1 MKILAFVDMHGSLT
15 ALKKLV
21 EKIKKSKPAVIVCA
35 GDISIFEQRLD
46 YFIERLGNFNI
57 PFLIIPGN
65 HESGE
70 MLSKACNKSKGAYY
84 LHRQIYDKVQGY
96 LFIGNGGGGFSD
108 RDDKFD
114 KISKKF
120 EKEIN
125 KNKKNKIILVV
136 HQPPYGTKLDKIGK
150 TYAGNK
156 SYKIFLKK
164 NKVNVVICGHL
175 HENAGKEDKIGKIKL
190 INPGPFGKIITI

>member
-1 MKILAFVDMHGSLT
+1 MKILAFVDMHGSLK

-21 EKIKKSKPAVIVCA
+21 EKIKKHKPKVIVCA
-35 GDISIFEQRLD
+35 GDISIFEQKLD

-70 MLSKACNKSKGAYY
+70 MLSKACNKSRDAYY

-125 KNKKNKIILVV
+125 KNKNKKIILVV
-136 HQPPYGTKLDKIGK
+136 HQPPYGTKLDKIGGN
-150 TYAGNK
+150 YVGNK
-156 SYKIFLKK
+156 SYKNFLKK
-164 NKVNVVICGHL
+164 KQIDLVICGHL
-175 HENAGKEDKIGKIKL
+175 HENAGKKDKMGKTFL
-190 INPGPFGKIITI
+190 INPGPYGKILEI

>member
-1 MKILAFVDMHGSLT
+1 MKILAFVDMHGSLK

-21 EKIKKSKPAVIVCA
+21 ETIKQKKPKVIVCA

-46 YFIERLGNFNI
+46 YFIERLSKFGV

-70 MLSKACNKSKGAYY
+70 MLSRACNKSKDAYY
-84 LHRQIYDKVQGY
+84 LHKQVYDKITDY

-114 KISKKF
+114 KISKRF
-120 EKEIN
+120 AKETA
-125 KNKKNKIILVV
+125 KGKKVILVT
-136 HQPPYGTKLDKIGK
+136 HQPPYKTKLDRIGK

-156 SYKIFLKK
+156 SYRRFIDK
-164 NKVNVVICGHL
+164 NKVDLVVCGHL
-175 HENAGKEDKIGKIKL
+175 HENAGKTDKVGKTFL
-190 INPGPFGKIITI
+190 INPGPYGKIIDI